1 MHAFQP
7 AKFSSTIRC
16 PICGQEFFI
25 YAVSAVDMM
34 SRRVI
39 EHALRSHHTPR
50 LTTARAHPDSTFS
63 IRNWSG
69 AQPFL
74 ASAVPGDLLDQ
85 PSNLPPLPR
94 QTITR

>member
-1 MHAFQP
+1 
-7 AKFSSTIRC
+7 
-16 PICGQEFFI
+16 
-25 YAVSAVDMM
+25 MM

-50 LTTARAHPDSTFS
+50 LTTARAHPDTTFS

-74 ASAVPGDLLDQ
+74 ASPVPGDLQ
-85 PSNLPPLPR
+85 TRPVSPP
-94 QTITR
+94 QQIITR